1 MRNLVVLVLLA
12 ALPASAAQAP
22 ARQVA
27 PSIASTEAPAL
38 KVSQPYRVKQQGG
51 GLGIFVDEAVVF
63 HEVGEGSSRVWVAE
77 HRRRDQRM
85 GVVSFRYEWIDGR
98 SCPALETVIADI
110 GRLPPIKMAGLETQS
125 GAWVSDTSDVTLIG
139 PPAGGYM
146 GDLVLRRDMMGPVS
160 RWWWASTKALEACWQ
175 AKRPYIPGAYDLRS
189 KLSTAQ
195 DEVEIMRPY

>member
-22 ARQVA
+22 ARQIA
-27 PSIASTEAPAL
+27 PSIASTEAPSL

-63 HEVGEGSSRVWVAE
+63 HRISEGPGPVWVME
-77 HRRRDQRM
+77 RRRRDQNV
-85 GVVSFRYEWIDGR
+85 GVVTFRHDWIDGR
-98 SCPALETVIADI
+98 TCPALEKAIAEI
-110 GRLPPIKMAGLETQS
+110 GRLPPIAMAGLDTEPR
-125 GAWVSDTSDVTLIG
+125 GWVSDVPEVTLIG
-139 PPAGGYM
+139 PPAGGRM
-146 GDLVLRRDMMGPVS
+146 GDLVLRRDLMGPVS
-160 RWWWASTKALEACWQ
+160 RWWRASSKALETCWR
-175 AKRPYIPGAYDLRS
+175 AKQPYIAGAYDLRS